1 MLIPPPES
9 LVKLFKPWNDFYGD
23 SKLTET
29 IVMFAHTAGLVV
41 AGGIAVATDRM
52 TLRARR
58 WSDADR
64 QHHLAETAMLHR
76 TVVAGLAI
84 IVISGLALLFSDL
97 ETFWGSW
104 IFWAKMASIV
114 VLLAN
119 GQRMLGIEKALAGD
133 SAATSPHWRRLRT
146 SAVVS
151 ITLWFTVTLA
161 GLALLN
167 FA

>member
-1 MLIPPPES
+1 MLIPPPDA
-9 LVKLFKPWNDFYGD
+9 LVKLFKPWNSYYSD
-23 SKLTET
+23 SKMAET
-29 IVMFAHTAGLVV
+29 IVMFAHTAGLLL

-52 TLRARR
+52 TLRAKR

-76 TVVAGLAI
+76 TVVAGLAV
-84 IVISGLALLFSDL
+84 IVISGLAMLASDI

-104 IFWAKMASIV
+104 IFWTKLGLIV
-114 VLLAN
+114 LLLAN
-119 GQRMLGIEKALAGD
+119 GQRMLGIEKSLAKD
-133 SAATSPHWRRLRT
+133 SAPTSVHWGRLRI
-146 SAVVS
+146 SAIVS

-161 GLALLN
+161 GLALVN